1 MMQSKALDGFTPSGN
16 LLPLSAVQRSP
27 ILMERIINNKNTAGC
42 CQSTHHLVAGKYGIK
57 RTELH
62 MTSG

>member
-1 MMQSKALDGFTPSGN
+1 MMQGKALDGFYTFRQ
-16 LLPLSAVQRSP
+16 LAATAVQSSP

-42 CQSTHHLVAGKYGIK
+42 CQTTPHLIAGKYGIK
-57 RTELH
+57 RTEMH